1 MRFTKIWPKIV
12 ITTLV
17 AMLAV
22 TASSAQQGG
31 DAQERD
37 LQFEQ
42 EILDRLA
49 EISPEAAPVFQ
60 QATRDMDANDLAAA
74 KRGFERVLELAPG
87 FPDAERRLSYV
98 EGELGNRQ
106 AALEHARRAL
116 QADDSPFN
124 HTALAVALLSMED
137 SKSTGEA
144 LTHAKQ
150 AVAGLP
156 DDLLSVQV
164 LLWAAAANNDMQT
177 VRQASADLVR
187 LAPEA
192 PLGHYFAGLVAADRG
207 RWEEAESELLLSQ
220 RLGMDPADVQQALN
234 QGISQRANEQRWLRA
249 GGYALAGWAGGG
261 VSLFIAGALLSRV
274 TMAAVRR
281 RQASAPAA
289 TGRVERLIRA
299 VYRIIIALTSLFF
312 YASIPLLILIVIGGA
327 LGIVYLFFALGR
339 IPVQLMII
347 LGFATLYTLIA
358 IVRSVFV
365 RVREAEPGRALP
377 RAEAPQL
384 WAVTEAV
391 AQRLE
396 TRPIDAIYLTPAS
409 EIAVTERGS
418 LLKKLRGAGQRCL
431 ILGLGVLSGMSQGQ
445 FEAILAHEYGHF
457 NNRDTAGG
465 DLARQV
471 QVSVF
476 RMAYSLAASGQARWY
491 NPAWLFVN
499 GFYRLFLRITRGA
512 SRLQEIAADRHAVLA
527 YGAGNFIDGLMHV
540 VRQSLVFDWQV
551 INEVEQARQSR
562 RRLSNLYTLALP
574 DSMEF
579 HKDFDK
585 KLEEVIGQPTSP
597 YDSHPSVKDR
607 IELARQIEAMGSGG
621 WKLTLVWDLLPN
633 AEVLKNEMTGIV
645 QSNVERT

>member
-207 RWEEAESELLLSQ
+207 RWEEA
-220 RLGMDPADVQQALN
+220 
-234 QGISQRANEQRWLRA
+234 
-249 GGYALAGWAGGG
+249 
-261 VSLFIAGALLSRV
+261 
-274 TMAAVRR
+274 
-281 RQASAPAA
+281 
-289 TGRVERLIRA
+289 
-299 VYRIIIALTSLFF
+299 
-312 YASIPLLILIVIGGA
+312 
-327 LGIVYLFFALGR
+327 
-339 IPVQLMII
+339 
-347 LGFATLYTLIA
+347 
-358 IVRSVFV
+358 
-365 RVREAEPGRALP
+365 
-377 RAEAPQL
+377 
-384 WAVTEAV
+384 
-391 AQRLE
+391 
-396 TRPIDAIYLTPAS
+396 
-409 EIAVTERGS
+409 
-418 LLKKLRGAGQRCL
+418 
-431 ILGLGVLSGMSQGQ
+431 
-445 FEAILAHEYGHF
+445 
-457 NNRDTAGG
+457 
-465 DLARQV
+465 
-471 QVSVF
+471 
-476 RMAYSLAASGQARWY
+476 
-491 NPAWLFVN
+491 
-499 GFYRLFLRITRGA
+499 
-512 SRLQEIAADRHAVLA
+512 
-527 YGAGNFIDGLMHV
+527 
-540 VRQSLVFDWQV
+540 
-551 INEVEQARQSR
+551 
-562 RRLSNLYTLALP
+562 
-574 DSMEF
+574 
-579 HKDFDK
+579 
-585 KLEEVIGQPTSP
+585 
-597 YDSHPSVKDR
+597 
-607 IELARQIEAMGSGG
+607 
-621 WKLTLVWDLLPN
+621 
-633 AEVLKNEMTGIV
+633 
-645 QSNVERT
+645 